1 MEDIVILLV
10 TALCSVVFSFLIVTM
25 FDTEGITDDAL
36 SRDLNQ
42 VLMQMA
48 TLTINI
54 VFSPVRDIVDIGIE
68 TSTMVVTRLKWVAA
82 FVLFTAL
89 VLMIHFY
96 HSEMLTIADDGW
108 TCAVVPVMKNIF
120 TPLLQVARLMY
131 ALFAPI
137 YNAFLVMHGQIFK
150 AWYITMTKCN
160 HLRFF
165 EAIKES
171 ALIVK
176 TFSGSLSN
184 FFGYASTNGETGGNF
199 MTNDLSM
206 AGPFRHGMKALT
218 LMEDVAICACTRFE
232 LVFNIAFLVP
242 NEPHV
247 AAALDNFVQ
256 TGVRIFQTLF
266 RLLFAE
272 LPDIYLI
279 NFKYERFVLET
290 GLALDSIL
298 FKAVE
303 KMIQTLSSEFALN
316 NVPSEGPF
324 TIAAHSAVGMWH
336 ALTTVVFNGP
346 IHLMSIF
353 DNKKQTSFDVEMW
366 SMGKSLSQFHKGAYS
381 LAVLLQWFTYIVQL
395 FVTSDNPLKMLLSK
409 DLPVS
414 LSCDWARDVAE
425 YRTVPIYESV
435 GCTAYYMGVTT
446 WNIPFIVWGATVELV
461 IKTLFTNE
469 QDLFRTLQRW
479 EGPSI
484 AREKV
489 YTCEERAAATAYNY
503 TVPTSNSAYNNQGW
517 IWTQDRGKCQCDLHY
532 GTTLDEH
539 MPLYDPW
546 CGQPSLTFDVFA
558 NLDALV
564 MHVSHGLLGPGFG
577 DALPFVNPT
586 DSIGINIDGPNGKII
601 DKFIQLPLVLPP
613 LTRTAIESMRVL
625 TRVALSWG
633 DIVTGHWFNYPINC
647 GHGLN
652 SLQIEKKYTNTRKS
666 GQNEWHTL
674 SENEKVNSRW
684 ATCGLKKYSDAFGLL
699 VGGSATKPLEICQK
713 SNEKSNCMCS
723 YMQPL
728 TPTSACRCISRYP
741 DLDVTASS
749 QEVGDL
755 IDKRFTSPNVTMHWC
770 NSMIIE
776 WTFQN
781 TGAFADALDYIVSL
795 GPINPTC
802 DVMDRAASGESL
814 AQDDEV
820 DQRSKKTFL
829 IANTPT
835 LAFTGEFMNSDAK
848 LNHIKDLYSKT
859 DVGCHIIPAK
869 EITITG
875 NDGTTSTMMT
885 QAEWSCDRASRDG
898 SVSISSLDPVNAA
911 TSNTDMATKPG
922 CRIWGRYDFFCSAG
936 LYVRNSKR
944 LTMNLGRQFIHNG
957 MSVLSGN
964 YADINFDTM
973 PRLCDYERQMG
984 ALAAMMAGIIPN
996 VSIELKQAFA
1006 KYINM
1011 ILQVMYI
1018 QFSRSILVVGKMVT
1032 TIVMNFENL
1041 NKETLS
1047 KTFESAID
1055 TLVDSYFW
1063 AFEYFWETNGEL
1075 LNAVVPGSGSICAS
1089 IVEVTQMIRAELKN
1103 GLLKLVA
1110 MTMEVAF
1117 QFVAAMT
1124 GNTAVIGPMFENIFK
1139 LWAKVQAILIQQMW
1153 QILGKVFD
1161 FFTVN
1166 GEGKEGFGMILKMMA
1181 STVCELLNKVMGTI
1195 NLIIPIGW
1203 TDQECLK
1210 MGGSRRLQ
1218 EQDIDITQ
1226 KIAETLEWNG
1236 TSVCDHFMK
1245 DAAQYPYD
1253 QLRPLEKAKWLDC
1266 IELKYLGIQM
1276 QVLLKSHKFPDDI
1289 FYNWKRKYM
1298 FAFDTLQA
1306 SKIILEHY
1314 IDTNRTDWGQTRL
1327 LMLEQGLDADLY
1339 IQALQAVSY
1348 GSSKLINTLKLTNLV
1363 ESSLGFFDVDYKNNA
1378 NPSEAAQA
1386 WQIYS
1391 GLKTAAETTSAEW
1404 TRRDMSQQMY
1414 RAKDAMS
1421 EMNQH
1426 LHNWWSSVGTVDAT
1440 NTHTDVVFGKLK
1452 RTLKRGWHHLDKV
1465 NRKHHALKSPKITK
1479 IQTCQERAQG
1489 NQAPG
1494 WCTDCN
1500 LMDNAVEALIVQA
1513 TGLGGFYT
1521 NVQTGF
1527 PFILENVSL
1536 YFNELA
1542 EYNSEFF
1549 DTTFTTLSRN
1559 SASVVKK
1566 DATRWTFYVAKDW
1579 DEFMGDLWAVMGQ
1592 PSNTTCKN
1600 NWLQQVDK
1608 LLQASTDFLTVTNSS
1623 YVPFF
1628 GYSFA
1633 HMYNYLL
1640 FSTCNLEES
1649 IFVTTTNQEYRLE
1662 QMDTAVL
1669 VCLVVVLVIVT
1680 TTSWS
1685 ILPLVWM
1692 ANTVVIALI
1701 INFLYLYIVYGYMIS
1716 CAPLTPYTLVEDIN
1730 AWYHTRLDPGCFY
1743 KLFPNMAHN
1752 ATEDTCLTCPV
1763 ADTWQQVNIDLNM
1776 KRREAWANNDVNSTY
1791 YNQKLVNVTLGMTQ
1805 SYQDCAVYIPDNMV
1819 QGMLTLPELMDEF
1832 FIFWPLVFWVR
1843 QTFPD
1848 LGVFVIEYGLVSL
1861 DSVVGKLAMAC
1872 WQNEPI
1878 DDMWV
1883 DCYNVM
1889 WLDNVLAVTI
1899 LCFVAYV
1906 GAKLSIVFVQSLI
1919 QIAILALYTY
1929 TSLGYIS
1936 LTVEQS
1942 VVKKAKLM

>member
-1 MEDIVILLV
+1 MMVQHYCKLMEHIVILLV
-10 TALCSVVFSFLIVTM
+10 TGLCSIVFAFLIVTL
-25 FDTEGITDDAL
+25 FDTEGITDDSL

-42 VLMQMA
+42 VFMQMA
-48 TLTINI
+48 TLSINI
-54 VFSPVRDIVDIGIE
+54 VFSPLRDIVDIGIE
-68 TSTMVVTRLKWVAA
+68 TSTMFVTRLKWVAA

-89 VLMIHFY
+89 VLMIHYY

-131 ALFAPI
+131 ALIAPI
-137 YNAFLVMHGQIFK
+137 YNTFLVLHGQIFK

-165 EAIKES
+165 EAVKES

-176 TFSGSLSN
+176 TFSGSLAD

-206 AGPFRHGMKALT
+206 AGPFRHGMKALS

-247 AAALDNFVQ
+247 VAALDNFVQ
-256 TGVRIFQTLF
+256 TGVRISQTLF

-279 NFKYERFVLET
+279 NFKYERFLLET

-303 KMIQTLSSEFALN
+303 RMIQTLSSDFALN

-324 TIAAHSAVGMWH
+324 TIAAHSAVGTWH
-336 ALTTVVFNGP
+336 ALTTVLFNGP

-353 DNKKQTSFDVEMW
+353 DNKKQTSFDVDMW
-366 SMGKSLSQFHKGAYS
+366 SMGKSLSQFHKAAYS
-381 LAVLLQWFTYIVQL
+381 LGVLLQWFTYIVQL

-425 YRTVPIYESV
+425 QRTVPVYESV
-435 GCTAYYMGVTT
+435 GCTVYYMGITT
-446 WNIPFIVWGATVELV
+446 WNIPFIIWGATVELV

-489 YTCEERAAATAYNY
+489 YTCEQRAAATAYDY
-503 TVPTSNSAYNNQGW
+503 TLPTRTSAYNNQGW

-539 MPLYDPW
+539 QPLYNPW

-586 DSIGINIDGPNGKII
+586 DSIGINVDGPNGKII

-633 DIVTGHWFNYPINC
+633 DIVTGHWFNYPTNC

-652 SLQIEKKYTNTRKS
+652 SLQIEKKYTNTKIL
-666 GQNEWHTL
+666 NEKKWQSL

-684 ATCGLKKYSDAFGLL
+684 MTCGQKKYSSPL
-699 VGGSATKPLEICQK
+699 SWSQTKPLEICQT

-723 YMQPL
+723 YMHPL
-728 TPTSACRCISRYP
+728 TPTSPCRCISRYP

-802 DVMDRAASGESL
+802 DVMDRAASGKSL
-814 AQDDEV
+814 ASDNL

-835 LAFTGEFMNSDAK
+835 LAFTGEFMSSDSK
-848 LNHIKDLYSKT
+848 KNHIQDLYTKT
-859 DVGCHIIPAK
+859 GV
-869 EITITG
+869 
-875 NDGTTSTMMT
+875 
-885 QAEWSCDRASRDG
+885 
-898 SVSISSLDPVNAA
+898 
-911 TSNTDMATKPG
+911 ATKPG

-973 PRLCDYERQMG
+973 PRMCDYERQMG
-984 ALAAMMAGIIPN
+984 ALAAMVAGIIPN
-996 VSIELKQAFA
+996 VSVELKQAFA

-1047 KTFESAID
+1047 ETFESAMN

-1063 AFEYFWETNGEL
+1063 AFEYFWETTGEL

-1089 IVEVTQMIRAELKN
+1089 IVEVTQMIRQELKN
-1103 GLLKLVA
+1103 GLLKLMA
-1110 MTMEVAF
+1110 TFMEIVL
-1117 QFVAAMT
+1117 QFLAALT
-1124 GNTAVIGPMFENIFK
+1124 GKEEVIGPLFENIFK
-1139 LWAKVQAILIQQMW
+1139 LWVEVQKILIQRMW

-1161 FFTVN
+1161 FFTER
-1166 GEGKEGFGMILKMMA
+1166 GEGKKGFGMVLKMMA

-1195 NLIIPIGW
+1195 SLIIPIGW
-1203 TDQECLK
+1203 KDQECLK
-1210 MGGSRRLQ
+1210 MGGSRRLH

-1245 DAAQYPYD
+1245 DVAQYPYD

-1276 QVLLKSHKFPDDI
+1276 QALLKSHKFPDDI
-1289 FYNWKRKYM
+1289 FYNWKRKYLV
-1298 FAFDTLQA
+1298 AFDTLQA
-1306 SKIILEHY
+1306 SKIILDHY
-1314 IDTNRTDWGQTRL
+1314 TNTNRTDWGQTRL

-1339 IQALQAVSY
+1339 IQALQAISY
-1348 GSSKLINTLKLTNLV
+1348 SSSQLLNTVKLTNLV
-1363 ESSLGFFDVDYKNNA
+1363 ESSLGFFDVDFKNEA
-1378 NPSEAAQA
+1378 NPSEAAQV

-1391 GLKTAAETTSAEW
+1391 GLKSATETTSTEW
-1404 TRRDMSQQMY
+1404 VRRDMSRQMY
-1414 RAKDAMS
+1414 RAKDAMGEIS
-1421 EMNQH
+1421 QH
-1426 LHNWWSSVGTVDAT
+1426 LHKWWSSVGTVEAT
-1440 NTHTDVVFGKLK
+1440 NTHTNVVFGNLQ

-1465 NRKHHALKSPKITK
+1465 SRKHQALKSPKITK
-1479 IQTCQERAQG
+1479 IQTCKERGQG
-1489 NQAPG
+1489 KQAPG

-1513 TGLGGFYT
+1513 TGVGGFYT

-1542 EYNSEFF
+1542 EYNSEFL

-1559 SASVVKK
+1559 SPNVVKK
-1566 DATRWTFYVAKDW
+1566 DANRWTFYVAKDW
-1579 DEFMGDLWAVMGQ
+1579 NEFMTDLGGVLGQ
-1592 PSNTTCKN
+1592 PFDTACKN
-1600 NWLQQVDK
+1600 KWLMQVDK
-1608 LLQASTDFLTVTNSS
+1608 LLGATTKFLTVTNSN
-1623 YVPFF
+1623 YIPFF
-1628 GYSFA
+1628 GYSLA

-1649 IFVTTTNQEYRLE
+1649 IFVTTTTQEYRLE
-1662 QMDTAVL
+1662 QMDIAVV

-1680 TTSWS
+1680 TTTWS
-1685 ILPLVWM
+1685 VLPLVWM

-1701 INFLYLYIVYGYMIS
+1701 VNFLYLYIVYGYMIS
-1716 CAPLTPYTLVEDIN
+1716 CSPLTPYTLVEDIN

-1752 ATEDTCLTCPV
+1752 AAEETCLTCAV
-1763 ADTWQQVNIDLNM
+1763 ADTWQQINIDLNM
-1776 KRREAWANNDVNSTY
+1776 KRRDAWANNDTNSTY

-1805 SYQDCAVYIPDNMV
+1805 SYQDCAVYVPDTLV
-1819 QGMLTLPELMDEF
+1819 QGMLTLPQLMDEF
-1832 FIFWPLVFWVR
+1832 FIFWPMVFWVR
-1843 QTFPD
+1843 QTFPE

-1878 DDMWV
+1878 DEMWV

-1889 WLDNVLAVTI
+1889 WLDNVLAMVI

-1906 GAKLSIVFVQSLI
+1906 GTKLAVVVVQSLI

>member
-1 MEDIVILLV
+1 MDDIVILLV
-10 TALCSVVFSFLIVTM
+10 TALGSLVFSFFVVTM
-25 FDTEGITDDAL
+25 FDTEGITDDSL

-42 VLMQMA
+42 VFLQMA
-48 TLTINI
+48 TLTISI
-54 VFSPVRDIVDIGIE
+54 VFSPLGDILDIGIE
-68 TSTMVVTRLKWVAA
+68 TSTMLFTRLKWVVA
-82 FVLFTAL
+82 FVLFSAL
-89 VLMIHFY
+89 VLTVHYY
-96 HSEMLTIADDGW
+96 HSEILTIADDGW
-108 TCAVVPVMKNIF
+108 TCAVVPVMKNIL

-131 ALFAPI
+131 ALFAPA
-137 YNAFLVMHGQIFK
+137 YNAFLVLHGQIFK

-171 ALIVK
+171 ALILK
-176 TFSGSLSN
+176 TFSVSLSD

-199 MTNDLSM
+199 MTNDLKM
-206 AGPFRHGMKALT
+206 AGPFGHGLKALS

-232 LVFNIAFLVP
+232 LVFNVAFLVP

-247 AAALDNFVQ
+247 AAALDNLVQ
-256 TGVRIFQTLF
+256 TGVRISQTLF
-266 RLLFAE
+266 RLLFGE

-279 NFKYERFVLET
+279 NFKYERFLVET
-290 GLALDSIL
+290 GLAVDSIL
-298 FKAVE
+298 FKAIE

-316 NVPSEGPF
+316 KTPSEGPF
-324 TIAAHSAVGMWH
+324 TIVAHSAVGVWH
-336 ALTTVVFNGP
+336 TLTTVLFNGP

-353 DNKKQTSFDVEMW
+353 DNEKQTSFDVNMW
-366 SMGKSLSQFHKGAYS
+366 SMGKSLSQFHKATYS
-381 LAVLLQWFTYIVQL
+381 LAVLLQWLTYIVQL
-395 FVTSDNPLKMLLSK
+395 FVTSDNPLQMLLSQ
-409 DLPVS
+409 DLPVT

-425 YRTVPIYESV
+425 YRTVPVYESV
-435 GCTAYYMGVTT
+435 GCAVYYMGITT
-446 WNIPFIVWGATVELV
+446 WNVPFIAWGATVELV
-461 IKTLFTNE
+461 VKTLFTNE

-489 YTCEERAAATAYNY
+489 YTCEQRADATAYNY
-503 TVPTSNSAYNNQGW
+503 TIPMSPTVTPYNSQGW
-517 IWTQDRGKCQCDLHY
+517 IWTQDRGKCHCDLHY

-539 MPLYDPW
+539 LPLYDPW

-577 DALPFVNPT
+577 DALPFVDPT
-586 DSIGINIDGPNGKII
+586 DSVGINVDGPNGKII
-601 DKFIQLPLVLPP
+601 DKFIQLPLMLPP
-613 LTRTAIESMRVL
+613 ITRTAIESMRVL
-625 TRVALSWG
+625 TRVAFSWG

-652 SLQIEKKYTNTRKS
+652 SLQIEKKYTSTKMTNTK
-666 GQNEWHTL
+666 EWHRL

-684 ATCGLKKYSDAFGLL
+684 ATCGSKKYS
-699 VGGSATKPLEICQK
+699 STSKPLEICQK

-741 DLDVTASS
+741 DLDVAASN

-755 IDKRFTSPNVTMHWC
+755 IDKRFTSSNVTRHWC

-802 DVMDRAASGESL
+802 DVMDRATSGNSL
-814 AQDDEV
+814 ASDEL

-835 LAFTGEFMNSDAK
+835 LAFTGEFMNSDSK
-848 LNHIKDLYSKT
+848 LNHIQDLYSKT
-859 DVGCHIIPAK
+859 DVGCHIIPGK
-869 EITITG
+869 EITIVGHNGEET
-875 NDGTTSTMMT
+875 TMMT
-885 QAEWSCDRASRDG
+885 SSEWSCDGADYD
-898 SVSISSLDPVNAA
+898 SVSISSLDPVNAD

-984 ALAAMMAGIIPN
+984 ALAAMVAGIIPN

-1047 KTFESAID
+1047 ETFESAMD
-1055 TLVDSYFW
+1055 TLVDGYFW
-1063 AFEYFWETNGEL
+1063 AFEYFWETTGEL
-1075 LNAVVPGSGSICAS
+1075 LNAVVPGAGSICAS
-1089 IVEVTQMIRAELKN
+1089 IVDITQLIRKEVKN

-1110 MTMEVAF
+1110 MVMEVGF
-1117 QFVAAMT
+1117 QFVAALT
-1124 GNTAVIGPMFENIFK
+1124 GNEEVLGPMFENIFK
-1139 LWAKVQAILIQQMW
+1139 LWAKIQAILITRMW
-1153 QILGKVFD
+1153 RILGAFFD
-1161 FFTVN
+1161 FFTVD
-1166 GEGKEGFGMILKMMA
+1166 GEGKEGFGMVLKMMA
-1181 STVCELLNKVMGTI
+1181 STVCDLLNKVMGII
-1195 NLIIPIGW
+1195 NLVIPIGW
-1203 TDQECLK
+1203 KDQECLE
-1210 MGGSRRLQ
+1210 MGGSRRLR

-1226 KIAETLEWNG
+1226 KIAETLQWNG

-1245 DAAQYPYD
+1245 DVAQYPYD
-1253 QLRPLEKAKWLDC
+1253 QLRSLEKAKWLDC
-1266 IELKYLGIQM
+1266 IEMKYMGIQM

-1298 FAFDTLQA
+1298 VMFDSLQA
-1306 SKIILEHY
+1306 AKIVLEHY
-1314 IDTNRTDWGQTRL
+1314 TSVNRTDWGQTRL

-1339 IQALQAVSY
+1339 IRALQSMSY
-1348 GSSKLINTLKLTNLV
+1348 GSRQLLHHLKLTNLV
-1363 ESSLGFFDVDYKNNA
+1363 ESSLGFFDVDYKNEN
-1378 NPSEAAQA
+1378 NPSEAAQV
-1386 WQIYS
+1386 WKVYS
-1391 GLKTAAETTSAEW
+1391 SMKKASDITSTEW
-1404 TRRDMSQQMY
+1404 VRRDMSQQMY
-1414 RAKDAMS
+1414 KAKDAMS
-1421 EMNQH
+1421 EINQH
-1426 LHNWWSSVGTVDAT
+1426 LHTWWASVGTVEASY
-1440 NTHTDVVFGKLK
+1440 THTDVVFGNLK

-1465 NRKHHALKSPKITK
+1465 NRKHQTLQTPKITK
-1479 IQTCQERAQG
+1479 IQTCKERGQG
-1489 NQAPG
+1489 NGAPG
-1494 WCTDCN
+1494 WCTECN
-1500 LMDNAVEALIVQA
+1500 IMDNAVEALIVQA
-1513 TGLGGFYT
+1513 TGIGGFYT

-1527 PFILENVSL
+1527 PYILENVSL

-1549 DTTFTTLSRN
+1549 ETTFTTLSRDKTN
-1559 SASVVKK
+1559 TVKK
-1566 DATRWTFYVAKDW
+1566 NANRWTFYVAKDW
-1579 DEFMGDLWAVMGQ
+1579 NEFVTDLWAVVGQ
-1592 PSNTTCKN
+1592 PSNTTRKDK
-1600 NWLQQVDK
+1600 WLQQVDN
-1608 LLQASTDFLTVTNSS
+1608 LLQASTDFLIVSNSS

-1633 HMYNYLL
+1633 YMYNYLL
-1640 FSTCNLEES
+1640 FSSCSLEES
-1649 IFVTTTNQEYRLE
+1649 IFVTTTNQEDRLE
-1662 QMDTAVL
+1662 QMDTAIVICL
-1669 VCLVVVLVIVT
+1669 LVVLAIVT

-1685 ILPLVWM
+1685 VLPLVWM
-1692 ANTVVIALI
+1692 ANTAVIALI
-1701 INFLYLYIVYGYMIS
+1701 VNFLYLYIVYGYMIS
-1716 CAPLTPYTLVEDIN
+1716 CYPLTPYTLVEDIN
-1730 AWYHTRLDPGCFY
+1730 AWYHTRMDPGCFY
-1743 KLFPNMAHN
+1743 KLFPTMAHN
-1752 ATEDTCLTCPV
+1752 ATEDTCLTCSV
-1763 ADTWQQVNIDLNM
+1763 ANTWQQNNIDLNT
-1776 KRREAWANNDVNSTY
+1776 KRSEAWANGDINSTY
-1791 YNQKLVNVTLGMTQ
+1791 YNQQLVNVTLGVTQ
-1805 SYQDCAVYIPDNMV
+1805 TYQDCATYIPDNLV
-1819 QGMLTLPELMDEF
+1819 KGMLTLPELMEEY

-1843 QTFPD
+1843 QTFPE

-1861 DSVVGKLAMAC
+1861 DSIVGKLAMAC

-1889 WLDNVLAVTI
+1889 WLDNVLAVAI
-1899 LCFVAYV
+1899 LCFVGYV
-1906 GAKLSIVFVQSLI
+1906 AAKLTAVVVQSLI

-1936 LTVEQS
+1936 LAVEQS